1 MSEIKRE
8 DWRYKAENA
17 EKCPFCGS
25 GSISVMHKEM
35 RFLGVNFYGVKKHK
49 MQAYCMCNMC
59 HAKGKPVIY
68 IGYSNRVEVDADHLP
83 IYSCGEE
90 AIKTWNTRKPMERIV
105 ERLEEEVEYQNKKA
119 NEAKEDVFE
128 EKISESTVRIS
139 MRNCYKHA
147 IEIVKGAND
156 E

>member
-1 MSEIKRE
+1 M
-8 DWRYKAENA
+8 
-17 EKCPFCGS
+17 
-25 GSISVMHKEM
+25 
-35 RFLGVNFYGVKKHK
+35 
-49 MQAYCMCNMC
+49 
-59 HAKGKPVIY
+59 
-68 IGYSNRVEVDADHLP
+68 
-83 IYSCGEE
+83 
-90 AIKTWNTRKPMERIV
+90 